1 MLQVVRIILVFS
13 KIFLIS
19 IYSLAACGDAQ
30 SVVDQSVVIAV
41 DISHSVNT
49 QEMNLQM
56 QGYQQAFMNENL
68 WGPFLGCGCTEVSVI
83 FWSESQ
89 SVVFEPKRIRS
100 EEDLFSLALL
110 FGNQINSPTPL
121 AKLYGTGYVTNVRG
135 ALEKSLEVLKR
146 DGNQA
151 FRRVVLISG
160 DGPPNEY
167 TAEEFLNLKNLFRYE
182 GIQVHGLPIVV
193 YEDTGRGRA
202 DELMEMLG
210 ETVEPRDPN
219 DMPEDLYITRDFYRD
234 HVVTHPNY
242 LTPASS
248 FSDVGRALSQS
259 LEKMA
264 CLMM

>member
-1 MLQVVRIILVFS
+1 ML
-13 KIFLIS
+13 KIKEFLIVPFALLL
-19 IYSLAACGDAQ
+19 SLNTQADCKDAE
-30 SVVDQSVVIAV
+30 SKADQSVVIAV
-41 DISHSVNT
+41 DISHSVDT

-89 SVVFEPKRIRS
+89 SVVFEPQLIRS

-146 DGNQA
+146 NANQA
-151 FRRVVLISG
+151 FRKVVLISG

-182 GIQVHGLPIVV
+182 AIQVHGLPIIV

-219 DMPEDLYITRDFYRD
+219 DIPEDLYVTRDFYRD

-259 LEKMA
+259 LEKMV